1 MENVE
6 KMIGYGIFK
15 EDRFYKDTPYGV
27 VVCLAYTEYGGSLIY
42 IEVM

>member
-27 VVCLAYTEYGGSLIY
+27 VVGLAYTEYGGSLIY